1 MAISR
6 MLQPRQQYGLGSF
19 VKSAVKGVTGA
30 VKGVASGIKNLASSD
45 VGKLA
50 LLAGG
55 VYGLNKFGLGAI
67 KPGFLSNLPGASTI
81 GNYLNTYNL

>member
-6 MLQPRQQYGLGSF
+6 MLQPRQQYGLGSL

-30 VKGVASGIKNLASSD
+30 VKGVASGIKSLASSD

-50 LLAGG
+50 LLAAAGS
-55 VYGLNKFGLGAI
+55 YGLGMGPLGGIRGA
-67 KPGFLSNLPGASTI
+67 GFLKGLP
-81 GNYLNTYNL
+81 